1 MTTLSLGWDLD
12 VTQGEGWLIIR
23 PRPHGPQTTELV
35 PLSDEILKLLE
46 WCWVNR
52 VILVLDGLDL
62 LTSFVVGQ
70 LIKLHRHLENNG
82 GILRLCGVN
91 SRHRQVLERLG
102 MAECLPIYDDVRD
115 AVMGGFPCKPR

>member
-1 MTTLSLGWDLD
+1 
-12 VTQGEGWLIIR
+12 
-23 PRPHGPQTTELV
+23 
-35 PLSDEILKLLE
+35 
-46 WCWVNR
+46 
-52 VILVLDGLDL
+52 L

>member
-23 PRPHGPQTTELV
+23 PRPHGPQTLELV
-35 PLSDEILKLLE
+35 PLADEILKLLE
-46 WCWVNR
+46 WCWANR

-70 LIKLHRHLENNG
+70 FVKLHRNLEKQG
-82 GILRLCGVN
+82 GILRLCGVKPQ
-91 SRHRQVLERLG
+91 HRQVLERVGLT
-102 MAECLPIYDDVRD
+102 MCLPIYEDVRD
-115 AVMGGFPCKPR
+115 AVMGSFPCKPR

>member
-23 PRPHGPQTTELV
+23 PRPHSPHTPELV
-35 PLSDEILKLLE
+35 PLSDEILKLVE

-70 LIKLHRHLENNG
+70 LIKLHRQLEIQG
-82 GILRLCGVN
+82 GIMRLCGVN
-91 SRHRQVLERLG
+91 PKHRQVLQRVG
-102 MAECLPIYDDVRD
+102 MAECLPIYEDIQD